1 MRRSGKVFF
10 AVGFLLILCSFSLLA
25 FSRFRTQRAQKNVA
39 EIVQTLE
46 SILPARREGV
56 MDAFQDMDMP
66 ALELDGEDFV
76 AVVDIPAFG
85 LTLPVCARWDEGK
98 VTSYPCRFW
107 GTVYDGSLVVGGADQ
122 AGQFDCF
129 DRIQDGSTVTVTDM
143 TGGEYVYTVARVD
156 RSKSAQADVLMDDS
170 MDLTLFVRDAYNLN
184 YILVRCMMKGRAN
197 G

>member
-25 FSRFRTQRAQKNVA
+25 FSHFRTQRAQKNVA

-46 SILPARREGV
+46 SILPARTEGV
-56 MDAFQDMDMP
+56 MDSFQDMDMP

-85 LTLPVCARWDEGK
+85 VTLPVCARWDEGK

-107 GTVYDGSLVVGGADQ
+107 GTVYDGSLIVGGYDQ
-122 AGQFDCF
+122 PGQFDFF
-129 DRIQDGSTVTVTDM
+129 DRIPDGAVVTVTDM
-143 TGGEYVYTVARVD
+143 TGGEFTYAVERVE
-156 RSKSAQADVLMDDS
+156 RSRSAQAEVLMDDTA
-170 MDLTLFVRDAYNLN
+170 DLTLFVRDAYLLE
-184 YILVRCMMKGRAN
+184 YIILRCAAK
-197 G
+197 